1 MSGME
6 EQPCLQ
12 SVHLIILLQITI
24 SVEDKQFP
32 GSPFSV
38 QPYWRDYSQLGK
50 EIKMADGFTYPWG
63 ILCGP
68 NDEIIVTVPH
78 KLQIIDQQ
86 LQPLKDY
93 GSEGSGQ
100 GQFRGPAGL
109 ALYGT
114 SPTILAVSDCRNHRI
129 QKFTYSA
136 SSITPLAVIGK
147 KGDKDLE
154 FNLPRGLVF
163 TSDGSLVVCDS
174 ENHRIQLMS
183 RNNKFVRAF
192 GEKGAEPGQFNE
204 PYDVAIRDDTIL
216 VTDRLN
222 HRVQCFTMT
231 GRFSRTLNI
240 ADNQFPRGIFV
251 SGDNAVVIT
260 TGSGGTDKIVVYKEG
275 EKLFS
280 FGKKG
285 RKPGEFNLPMGI
297 TMDNDGNVIVTDHWN
312 KRVVVLT

>member
-1 MSGME
+1 
-6 EQPCLQ
+6 
-12 SVHLIILLQITI
+12 
-24 SVEDKQFP
+24 
-32 GSPFSV
+32 
-38 QPYWRDYSQLGK
+38 
-50 EIKMADGFTYPWG
+50 MANGFTYPWG
-63 ILCGP
+63 VVCGP
-68 NDEIIVTVPH
+68 DDEIIVTVPH
-78 KLQIIDQQ
+78 KLQIIDRH

-100 GQFRGPAGL
+100 GQFRGPTGL

-129 QKFTYSA
+129 QKFTYTA
-136 SSITPLAVIGK
+136 NSITPLAVVGK

-163 TSDGSLVVCDS
+163 TSDGGLIVCDS
-174 ENHRIQLMS
+174 DNHRIQMLS
-183 RNNKFVRAF
+183 RNNKFVRSF

-204 PYDVAIRDDTIL
+204 PYDVAIRDEAIL
-216 VTDRLN
+216 ITDRLN
-222 HRVQCFTMT
+222 HRVQCFTMA

-251 SGDNAVVIT
+251 AGDNAVVIT
-260 TGSGGTDKIVVYKEG
+260 TGSGGTDKILVHKEG

-285 RKPGEFNLPMGI
+285 REAGEFNLPMGVS
-297 TMDNDGNVIVTDHWN
+297 MDNEGRVIVTDHWN
-312 KRVVVLT
+312 KRMVVLT